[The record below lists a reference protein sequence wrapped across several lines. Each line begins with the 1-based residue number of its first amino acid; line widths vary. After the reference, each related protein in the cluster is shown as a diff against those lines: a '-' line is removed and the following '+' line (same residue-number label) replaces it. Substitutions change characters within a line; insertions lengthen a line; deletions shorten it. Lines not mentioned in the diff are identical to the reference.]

1 MIDKFGTLFSAFE
14 MSAAGPASLEE
25 EGFSGPW
32 MKVFVEVAKE
42 KVTPPYV
49 QIDGYLELTCPLPDG
64 VDHIRSSLESGIGTS
79 TLQVKIQYIGAPK
92 YRVVVAAPDY
102 KTAEEELKVVTTNI
116 INALQTCGGKASF
129 HREGR

>member
-1 MIDKFGTLFSAFE
+1 M
-14 MSAAGPASLEE
+14 
-25 EGFSGPW
+25 
-32 MKVFVEVAKE
+32 
-42 KVTPPYV
+42 TPPYV